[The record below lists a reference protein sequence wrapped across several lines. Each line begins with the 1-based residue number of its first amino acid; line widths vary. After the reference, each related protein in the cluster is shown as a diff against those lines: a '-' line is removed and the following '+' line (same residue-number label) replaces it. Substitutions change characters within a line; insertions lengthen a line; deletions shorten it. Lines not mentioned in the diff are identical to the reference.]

1 MKVSFDDAIKSLQD
15 LIKINSVQGPAT
27 EGAPFGE
34 GNVKALDYSLKLLES
49 FGFRTVNGD
58 NYYGYGDVGED
69 NLPMFG
75 ILAHLDVVPISP
87 TWEHDP
93 FGGEIEDG
101 YLYGRGTLD
110 DKGPFIAALYACAQ
124 LLKEGYKPSKRIR
137 FILGCNEESG
147 WKCMDEYTKR
157 EEMPLEGFS
166 PDADF
171 PVINCEKG
179 VVYHKVTVPKPA
191 ILKKIKCGERANIVP
206 DKATALVKNNIEL
219 LNDATT
225 NNYIVGTYANG
236 DISITTTGISAHGST
251 PDKGDNALTKLLSI
265 LAPYDKTLEYIYKA
279 FYSNDGKGM
288 GLNIT
293 DEKSG
298 ALTLNLGVAETDG
311 DFISFT
317 IDIRYPLSITMD
329 EITKIFE
336 DKFTPIGGKVERGAY
351 HLPLYVAKDD
361 PLITALL
368 GAYND
373 VTGTIGEAITIG
385 GGTYARVLPKGV
397 AFGPVFP
404 GGESRV
410 HGDDERIS
418 LKDFAKTIEIYKE
431 AIKRLCF
438 N

>member
-15 LIKINSVQGPAT
+15 LIKINSVQAPAT
-27 EGAPFGE
+27 PGAPFGE
-34 GNVKALDYSLKLLES
+34 GNVKALEYSLKLLEE
-49 FGFRTVNGD
+49 FGFKTKNGD
-58 NYYGYGDVGED
+58 NYYGYGDIGSEE
-69 NLPMFG
+69 NPLFG

-87 TWEHDP
+87 TWQHDP

-124 LLKEGYKPSKRIR
+124 LLNEGLTPKKRIR

-147 WKCMDEYTKR
+147 WKCMDEYAKR

-179 VVYHKVTVPKPA
+179 VVYHQVSVPKPQFIA
-191 ILKKIKCGERANIVP
+191 NIKSGERANVVP
-206 DKATALVKNNIEL
+206 DKAVATVYNREGLIER
-219 LNDATT
+219 AIKMGAQVTKE
-225 NNYIVGTYANG
+225 G
-236 DISITTTGISAHGST
+236 DLITITTFGISAHGST
-251 PDKGDNALTKLLSI
+251 PQKGENALTKLFEILSI
-265 LAPYDKTLEYIYKA
+265 YDETVNYIYKS
-279 FYSNDGKGM
+279 FITYDGKGM
-288 GLNIT
+288 ELNVN
-293 DEKSG
+293 DERSG
-298 ALTLNLGVAETDG
+298 ALTLNFGVCESNKDRLNV
-311 DFISFT
+311 T

-329 EITKIFE
+329 EITDIFTNHF
-336 DKFTPIGGKVERGAY
+336 KCISGIVERGAY

-361 PLITALL
+361 PLIIALL
-368 GAYND
+368 EAYND

-410 HGDDERIS
+410 HGDDERIL
-418 LKDFAKTIEIYKE
+418 LKDFAKTIKIYKE
-431 AIKRLCF
+431 AIRRLCF
-438 N
+438 

>member
-15 LIKINSVQGPAT
+15 LIKINSVQAPAKP
-27 EGAPFGE
+27 GAPFGY
-34 GNVKALDYSLKLLES
+34 GNKEALDYSLNLLKE

-58 NYYGYGDVGED
+58 YYYGYGDIGSED
-69 NLPMFG
+69 LPLFG
-75 ILAHLDVVPISP
+75 ILAHLDVVPVSN
-87 TWEHDP
+87 TWQHNP
-93 FGGEIEDG
+93 FGGDIEDG

-124 LLKEGYKPSKRIR
+124 LLNEGLKPTKCIR

-147 WKCMDEYTKR
+147 WKCMDEYAKR
-157 EEMPLEGFS
+157 EKMPQEGFS

-179 VVYHKVTVPKPA
+179 VVYHKVSLPKPKF
-191 ILKKIKCGERANIVP
+191 LVNLVSGERANVVP
-206 DKATALVKNNIEL
+206 DKAVATVTTISGLKERAISLGANAIEE
-219 LNDATT
+219 
-225 NNYIVGTYANG
+225 NG
-236 DISITTTGISAHGST
+236 LITITTSGISAHGST
-251 PDKGDNALTKLLSI
+251 PQKGDNALTKLFEILSAYDDT
-265 LAPYDKTLEYIYKA
+265 LACVYNA

-288 GLNIT
+288 KLNLS
-293 DEKSG
+293 DERSG
-298 ALTLNLGVAETDG
+298 SLTLNFGVAKTTCDTL
-311 DFISFT
+311 DVT
-317 IDIRYPLSITMD
+317 VDIRYPLCIKMD
-329 EITKIFE
+329 EITEIFKSYFKE
-336 DKFTPIGGKVERGAY
+336 QNGIVERGAY

-410 HGDDERIS
+410 HGDDERIL

-431 AIKRLCF
+431 AIKKLCF
-438 N
+438 C

>member
-1 MKVSFDDAIKSLQD
+1 MKVSFEDAIKSLQD
-15 LIKINSVQGPAT
+15 LIKINSVQAPAT

-34 GNVKALDYSLKLLES
+34 GNVRALDYSLKLLES
-49 FGFRTVNGD
+49 FGFKTKNGE
-58 NYYGYGDVGED
+58 NYYGYGDVGD
-69 NLPMFG
+69 DSLPLFG

-87 TWEHDP
+87 TWQHDP

-110 DKGPFIAALYACAQ
+110 DKGPFISALYACAQ
-124 LLKEGYKPSKRIR
+124 LLNEGFKPTKRIR

-147 WKCMDEYTKR
+147 WACMDKYASN
-157 EEMPLEGFS
+157 EEMPQEGFS

-179 VVYHKVTVPKPA
+179 VVYHEILVPKSDF
-191 ILKKIKCGERANIVP
+191 IINLECGERANIVP
-206 DKATALVKNNIEL
+206 DKATATVKELKGLRERAIEL
-219 LNDATT
+219 GACVLQND
-225 NNYIVGTYANG
+225 
-236 DISITTTGISAHGST
+236 DILTITTKGISAHGST
-251 PDKGDNALTKLLSI
+251 PDKGENALVKLLDV
-265 LAPYDKTLEYIYKA
+265 LAPFDKALDFIYQS
-279 FYSNDGKGM
+279 FRYNDGRGA
-288 GLNIT
+288 NINFN
-293 DEKSG
+293 DEISG
-298 ALTLNLGVAETDG
+298 SLTANLGVAKTITDSIK
-311 DFISFT
+311 FVV
-317 IDIRYPLSITMD
+317 DIRYPLCITMD
-329 EITKIFE
+329 ELTTLLTNRFASIDGRVT
-336 DKFTPIGGKVERGAY
+336 RGAY

-361 PLITALL
+361 PLIIALL

-373 VTGTIGEAITIG
+373 VTGTKGEAITIG

-438 N
+438 

>member
-1 MKVSFDDAIKSLQD
+1 MAMKVSFDDAIKSLQD
-15 LIKINSVQGPAT
+15 LIKINSVQAPAS
-27 EGAPFGE
+27 EGAPFGK
-34 GNVKALDYSLKLLES
+34 GNVEALAYSLKLLEE
-49 FGFRTVNGD
+49 FGFKTKNGN
-58 NYYGYGDVGED
+58 NYYGYGDVGNDE
-69 NLPMFG
+69 LPLFG

-87 TWEHDP
+87 TWQHDP

-124 LLKEGYKPSKRIR
+124 LLNEGYVPKKRIR

-147 WKCMDEYTKR
+147 WKCMDKYAKC

-179 VVYHKVTVPKPA
+179 VVYHNVSVLKPDF
-191 ILKKIKCGERANIVP
+191 IKYIKSGERANVVP
-206 DKATALVKNNIEL
+206 DKAVAIVKNIDGLKERAISL
-219 LNDATT
+219 GAKVEE
-225 NNYIVGTYANG
+225 NYG
-236 DISITTTGISAHGST
+236 DISITTSGISAHGST
-251 PDKGDNALTKLLSI
+251 PYKGENALTKLFKILS
-265 LAPYDKTLEYIYKA
+265 PYDSVVNTIFKA
-279 FYSNDGKGM
+279 FEFDNGKGM
-288 GLNIT
+288 SLNLS
-293 DEKSG
+293 DERSG
-298 ALTLNLGVAETDG
+298 SLTLNFGVCALNNDKMEVTV
-311 DFISFT
+311 
-317 IDIRYPLSITMD
+317 DIRYPLNITMD
-329 EITKIFE
+329 EITNIF
-336 DKFTPIGGKVERGAY
+336 KKHFASVGGVVERGAY

-361 PLITALL
+361 PLIQALL

-410 HGDDERIS
+410 HGDDERIL

-438 N
+438 

>member
-1 MKVSFDDAIKSLQD
+1 MKVSFEDAIKSLQD
-15 LIKINSVQGPAT
+15 LIKINSVQAPAT
-27 EGAPFGE
+27 ENAPFGE
-34 GNVKALDYSLKLLES
+34 GNVKALEYSLNLLNE
-49 FGFRTVNGD
+49 FGFRTKNGR
-58 NYYGYGDVGED
+58 NFYGYGDIGND
-69 NLPMFG
+69 DLPLFG

-87 TWEHDP
+87 TWQHDP

-124 LLKEGYKPSKRIR
+124 LLNEGYKPTKRIR

-147 WKCMDEYTKR
+147 WKCMDEYASN

-179 VVYHKVTVPKPA
+179 VVYHKVTVPKPQ
-191 ILKKIKCGERANIVP
+191 IIQYIKSGERANVVP
-206 DKATALVKNNIEL
+206 DKAEAKVDIIEGL
-219 LNDATT
+219 EDRAVSLGA
-225 NNYIVGTYANG
+225 IVTKEDNCLT
-236 DISITTTGISAHGST
+236 IITKGISAHGST
-251 PDKGDNALTKLLSI
+251 PHKGENALTKLFEILS
-265 LAPYDKTLEYIYKA
+265 PYDNTINTIYRAFEY
-279 FYSNDGKGM
+279 NNGKGM
-288 GLNIT
+288 ALDIS
-293 DEKSG
+293 DDKSG
-298 ALTLNLGVAETDG
+298 SLTLNFGVCALNNNALDVTV
-311 DFISFT
+311 
-317 IDIRYPLSITMD
+317 DIRYPLSITMD
-329 EITKIFE
+329 QITDIF
-336 DKFTPIGGKVERGAY
+336 KNHFSAINGIVERGAY
-351 HLPLYVAKDD
+351 HLPLYVAKYD
-361 PLITALL
+361 PLIIALL

-373 VTGTIGEAITIG
+373 ITGTKGEAITIG

-404 GGESRV
+404 NGESRV

-438 N
+438 

>member
-15 LIKINSVQGPAT
+15 LIKINSIQAPAKD
-27 EGAPFGE
+27 GMPFGE
-34 GNVKALDYSLKLLES
+34 GNKKALDYSLNLLKE
-49 FGFRTVNGD
+49 FGFETVNGD
-58 NYYGYGDVGED
+58 YYYGYGDIGD
-69 NLPMFG
+69 CDLSLFG
-75 ILAHLDVVPISP
+75 ILAHLDVVPVSN
-87 TWEHDP
+87 TWEHNP
-93 FGGEIEDG
+93 FGAEIENG

-110 DKGPFIAALYACAQ
+110 DKGPFIAAIYACAQ
-124 LLKEGYKPSKRIR
+124 LLEEGLQPTKRIR

-147 WKCMDEYTKR
+147 WKCMDEYAKR
-157 EEMPLEGFS
+157 EIMPQEGFS

-179 VVYHKVTVPKPA
+179 VVYHSVKLPKPA
-191 ILKKIKCGERANIVP
+191 FLINLTSGERANVVP
-206 DKATALVKNNIEL
+206 DKATASTFILDGLKERAISLGAEVTEENEL
-219 LNDATT
+219 L
-225 NNYIVGTYANG
+225 Y
-236 DISITTTGISAHGST
+236 ITTAGVSAHGST
-251 PDKGDNALTKLLSI
+251 PQKGDNALTKLFNI
-265 LAPYDKTLEYIYKA
+265 LRPYDDTIEAIYNA
-279 FYSNDGKGM
+279 FYSNDGI
-288 GLNIT
+288 GLNLNLTDERSGSLTMNLGVAKT
-293 DEKSG
+293 DEKSIEV
-298 ALTLNLGVAETDG
+298 TV
-311 DFISFT
+311 
-317 IDIRYPLSITMD
+317 DIRYPLSIKMD
-329 EITKIFE
+329 EITEIF
-336 DKFTPIGGKVERGAY
+336 KSYFNKYNGSVERGAY

-373 VTGTIGEAITIG
+373 VTGTVGEAITIG

>member
-1 MKVSFDDAIKSLQD
+1 MKVSLNDAIKSLQD
-15 LIKINSVQGPAT
+15 LIKINSVQTPAT
-27 EGAPFGE
+27 PGAPFGE
-34 GNVKALDYSLKLLES
+34 GNVKALKYSLDLLKE
-49 FGFRTVNGD
+49 FGFTTVNGD
-58 NYYGYGDVGED
+58 NYYGYGDIGNND
-69 NLPMFG
+69 LPLFG

-93 FGGEIEDG
+93 FGAEIEDG

-124 LLKEGYKPSKRIR
+124 LLNEGLKPKKRIR

-147 WKCMDEYTKR
+147 WKCMEEYTKR
-157 EEMPLEGFS
+157 EEMPQEGFS

-179 VVYHKVTVPKPA
+179 VVYHKVSLPKPDF
-191 ILKKIKCGERANIVP
+191 ILNLQSGERANVVP
-206 DKATALVKNNIEL
+206 DKATAIVKNLNGLKERAIEL
-219 LNDATT
+219 GANVTEG
-225 NNYIVGTYANG
+225 NNTLT
-236 DISITTTGISAHGST
+236 ITTKGISAHGST
-251 PDKGDNALTKLLSI
+251 PQKGDNALTKLFKILSI
-265 LAPYDKTLEYIYKA
+265 YDEVTNGVYTA
-279 FYSNDGKGM
+279 FKSNNGEGM
-288 GLNIT
+288 GLNIC
-293 DEKSG
+293 DEISG
-298 ALTLNLGVAETDG
+298 ALTLNFGVANTVNNTLEVTV
-311 DFISFT
+311 
-317 IDIRYPLSITMD
+317 DIRYPLSIKMD
-329 EITKIFE
+329 EITNIF
-336 DKFTPIGGKVERGAY
+336 KNYFMRYNGIIERGAY

-361 PLITALL
+361 PLIIALL

-373 VTGTIGEAITIG
+373 VTGTMGEAITIG

-438 N
+438 

>member
-69 NLPMFG
+69 NLPLFG

-124 LLKEGYKPSKRIR
+124 LLKEGYKPTKRIR

-179 VVYHKVTVPKPA
+179 VVYHKVTVPKPTV
-191 ILKKIKCGERANIVP
+191 LNKIKCGERANIVP
-206 DKATALVKNNIEL
+206 DKATALVKNNIDI

-298 ALTLNLGVAETDG
+298 ALTLNLGVAETDE

-336 DKFTPIGGKVERGAY
+336 EKFTPIGGKVERGAY

-361 PLITALL
+361 PLITAL
-368 GAYND
+368 
-373 VTGTIGEAITIG
+373 TT
-385 GGTYARVLPKGV
+385 
-397 AFGPVFP
+397 
-404 GGESRV
+404 
-410 HGDDERIS
+410 
-418 LKDFAKTIEIYKE
+418 
-431 AIKRLCF
+431 
-438 N
+438 